1 MARPQVSKQGR
12 FRASEVGSQGQEAV
26 GASETPRHLALTASH
41 SQDTVLLE
49 ATAPAEESSR
59 KTELQ
64 VEVTTDLPALI
75 SLNVLIRLEM
85 NSEQNA
91 SRLSYGSRGNLLY
104 HSNAPPI
111 YSDRLC

>member
-1 MARPQVSKQGR
+1 MG
-12 FRASEVGSQGQEAV
+12 GQGQETV
-26 GASETPRHLALTASH
+26 GAPKTPRHLALKASH
-41 SQDTVLLE
+41 SQDTVPLE

-64 VEVTTDLPALI
+64 VEVTTYLSALI

-91 SRLSYGSRGNLLY
+91 SRLSYGSRGNLLC
-104 HSNAPPI
+104 HSNAPAI